1 MVPLLIVLALGAVAF
16 WYFQTGGFFTQAQRE
31 AYLETQLYHR
41 LLQRTHGDRALA
53 ERLIAFE
60 HSRHRNASRAKLIQ
74 FAIERLEWDNW

>member
-1 MVPLLIVLALGAVAF
+1 MVPLLIMFALGAVAF

-31 AYLETQLYHR
+31 AHLESQLYQR

-60 HSRHRNASRAKLIQ
+60 HTRYRTASRAKLIQ
-74 FAIERLEWDNW
+74 LAIDRLEWDNR